1 MMASCTEMACS
12 HGERQTRSI
21 VPVPSKPL
29 KKKIVA
35 RKTVCKPRTRWSKSC
50 NKCYCTGKGVAV
62 CSLKPCTREKMN
74 YMIKMTSRFRRQI
87 QTNKPVPQPSSPPL
101 PQDKKAG
108 TPTTTNEAIASP
120 TVANPTT
127 VPSTT
132 KAYNPRGT
140 ADRVVTEAELKDS
153 NFKCTPSLSFKV
165 DCNTCWC
172 AANGKETRFC
182 TRIACKPNPL
192 PPLSKQ

>member
-1 MMASCTEMACS
+1 M
-12 HGERQTRSI
+12 
-21 VPVPSKPL
+21 PPKPAD
-29 KKKIVA
+29 KTIVA
-35 RKTVCKPRTRWSKSC
+35 RKTDCKPRTRWSKSC
-50 NKCYCTGKGVAV
+50 NKCYCTGKGVAA

-108 TPTTTNEAIASP
+108 TPTTTNRAITSP
-120 TVANPTT
+120 TVAIPT

-140 ADRVVTEAELKDS
+140 ADRVVTEAELKDP

-172 AANGKETRFC
+172 AANGRETRFC